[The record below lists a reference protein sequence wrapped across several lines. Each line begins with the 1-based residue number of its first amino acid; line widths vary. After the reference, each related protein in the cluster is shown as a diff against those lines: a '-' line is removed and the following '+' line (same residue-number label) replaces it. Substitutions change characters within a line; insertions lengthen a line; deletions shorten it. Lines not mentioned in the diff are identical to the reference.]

1 MTFDRDNALEMF
13 ETTVKD
19 ILMLLSGGKIKGAIQ
34 KCRVVIDA
42 LETIKHGLK
51 SGTTRQQSKD

>member
-1 MTFDRDNALEMF
+1 MTFDRDNALQMF
-13 ETTVKD
+13 LTTTKD
-19 ILMLLSGGKIKGAIQ
+19 IYVLLQGGKVKGAIH
-34 KCRVVIDA
+34 KCKIVIDA